1 MQLYEEFKEYEI
13 MWDNSD
19 DPKVPEFDTKLH
31 ERLMPVSLAGIDIF
45 AGMPSLDQVLL
56 SVGYCI
62 AGLFWILIA
71 VVAGGSVATLG
82 AHVWPT
88 YLYPLLSPYL
98 ASKTTE
104 TIASLSTLV
113 LSFLAGFLPAVKAIE
128 YEYKADAALEGLSE
142 AVETTLPPRVDFQQ
156 LAAKDPAFKKQ
167 LQNFYDF
174 ARKDLS
180 LNDETVQQLLVK
192 LETELDVYLNKHP
205 EILKLDSKVFEK
217 NKEFIISN
225 ATKKV
230 QKEIKEVKAQ
240 AANDI
245 L

>member
-19 DPKVPEFDTKLH
+19 DPKVTEFDTKLQ
-31 ERLMPVSLAGIDIF
+31 ERLMPVSFAGIDIPPLEQILLA
-45 AGMPSLDQVLL
+45 AGSF
-56 SVGYCI
+56 I
-62 AGLFWILIA
+62 AGLFWLVIA
-71 VVAGGSVATLG
+71 AVAGVGTMFLG

-98 ASKTTE
+98 ASKTIE
-104 TIASLSTLV
+104 LIESLSTLV

-128 YEYKADAALEGLSE
+128 SENTTQAILYE

-217 NKEFIISN
+217 NKAFIISN

>member
-1 MQLYEEFKEYEI
+1 MQLYEEFREYEI

-19 DPKVPEFDTKLH
+19 DPKVTEFDTKLQ
-31 ERLMPVSLAGIDIF
+31 ERLMPVSFDGIDIPPLEQILIA
-45 AGMPSLDQVLL
+45 AGSF
-56 SVGYCI
+56 I
-62 AGLFWILIA
+62 AGLFWLVIA
-71 VVAGGSVATLG
+71 AVAGVGTMLLG
-82 AHVWPT
+82 VHVWPT

-104 TIASLSTLV
+104 LIASLSTLV
-113 LSFLAGFLPAVKAIE
+113 LSFLAGFLPAVKAMECENTTQVILN
-128 YEYKADAALEGLSE
+128 DLSE

-225 ATKKV
+225 AAKKV